1 MKARSTWIVT
11 GALGAVGLG
20 AGVAAAQGT
29 FDRAP
34 SDEVVASA
42 VQVGDDGTTTDS
54 ATATGPAGPSP
65 AAVQNG
71 TSITTVTA
79 GSVATPSTAPTTQTA
94 GTAASVQSAPTA
106 QTAQTPASPVT
117 ASTPASPVTPQSA
130 QTAQTAAS
138 AG

>member
-1 MKARSTWIVT
+1 MKARSAWIVT

-34 SDEVVASA
+34 ADEVVASA
-42 VQVGDDGTTTDS
+42 VRMGDDGTTTDA
-54 ATATGPAGPSP
+54 ATDAAATPSP

-94 GTAASVQSAPTA
+94 GTAASAQSAPTA
-106 QTAQTPASPVT
+106 QTAQTPASPAT
-117 ASTPASPVTPQSA
+117 ASTPVSPVTPQSA
-130 QTAQTAAS
+130 QTAPTAAS
-138 AG
+138 AD